1 MPTDLLIEGADAYT
15 SLAEIAAAHAD
26 SVAAVPTPISI
37 TWSICT
43 LTIEGGC

>member
-15 SLAEIAAAHAD
+15 SLTEIAASDAD
-26 SVAAVPTPISI
+26 ALELLADT
-37 TWSICT
+37 TWIWSLCT